1 LFALCSQLLLQLW
14 RDRQTDRQRDRE
26 TVCVR
31 VRGRDRETERQR
43 DRETERQRDREMDR
57 QRDSVCACVREFITA
72 HDVYIDTGAHIDTHG
87 IGIKYTYYASIYSLH
102 TCIHLT

>member
-1 LFALCSQLLLQLW
+1 
-14 RDRQTDRQRDRE
+14 
-26 TVCVR
+26 
-31 VRGRDRETERQR
+31 
-43 DRETERQRDREMDR
+43 MDR